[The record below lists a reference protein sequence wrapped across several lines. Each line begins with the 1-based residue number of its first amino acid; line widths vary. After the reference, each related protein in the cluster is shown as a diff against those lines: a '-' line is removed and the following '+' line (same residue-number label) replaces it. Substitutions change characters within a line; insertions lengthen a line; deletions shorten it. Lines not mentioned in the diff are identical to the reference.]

1 MTTIEK
7 LLAKVRN
14 SPSGITFD
22 ELCRLADRSGFV
34 FRRQGGSHKVYKHK
48 IHGMIMNFQPDRNGM
63 AKAYQVKQLLEFI
76 DMHKEDE
83 NV

>member
-1 MTTIEK
+1 M
-7 LLAKVRN
+7 
-14 SPSGITFD
+14 PP
-22 ELCRLADRSGFV
+22 
-34 FRRQGGSHKVYKHK
+34 RREERFCLSQTRGSHKVYKHK